1 MRSNPLTQAIDFA
14 SAAPILVPADRRHY
28 LPRPARDGAA
38 DDAGCRRRRE
48 REAYEIA
55 VDLPGMDEKSIEV
68 KVAGERR
75 PGQDRSKLQEG
86 RADCDTAQ
94 KARGSRA
101 CEEYRRQGCV
111 SDRFMQTARAQAKS
125 VAAIRPAGRNLAL
138 QAQRDGG
145 GVAAPARS
153 SQRDKPVA
161 PGAIEHDPGKPVSTF
176 PGKDH
181 AR

>member
-1 MRSNPLTQAIDFA
+1 M
-14 SAAPILVPADRRHY
+14 PAV
-28 LPRPARDGAA
+28 
-38 DDAGCRRRRE
+38 E
-48 REAYEIA
+48 SEKAYEIA

-125 VAAIRPAGRNLAL
+125 VAG
-138 QAQRDGG
+138 D
-145 GVAAPARS
+145 PARR
-153 SQRDKPVA
+153 SQLGVTGP
-161 PGAIEHDPGKPVSTF
+161 T
-176 PGKDH
+176 
-181 AR
+181 